1 MTPPGG
7 EQSAEEASLDI
18 GGVLD
23 ELAVEG
29 SGDHED
35 LRGEVE
41 GAKLLRHETA
51 AGAALSR
58 SDWKASMVSS
68 RFADSSGLS
77 CQCSAVMALTKG
89 PTP

>member
-23 ELAVEG
+23 ELVVEG

-41 GAKLLRHETA
+41 GAKLLRHET
-51 AGAALSR
+51 GGGSLVQ
-58 SDWKASMVSS
+58 K
-68 RFADSSGLS
+68 
-77 CQCSAVMALTKG
+77 
-89 PTP
+89 

>member
-1 MTPPGG
+1 MAPPDG

-35 LRGEVE
+35 LRGEVC
-41 GAKLLRHETA
+41 LLYTSDA
-51 AGAALSR
+51 A
-58 SDWKASMVSS
+58 DE
-68 RFADSSGLS
+68 
-77 CQCSAVMALTKG
+77 
-89 PTP
+89 